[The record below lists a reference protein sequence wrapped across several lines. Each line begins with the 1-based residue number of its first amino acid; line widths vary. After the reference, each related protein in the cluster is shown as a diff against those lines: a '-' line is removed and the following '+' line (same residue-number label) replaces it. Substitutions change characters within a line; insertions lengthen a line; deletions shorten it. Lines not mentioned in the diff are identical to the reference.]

1 MAFAAAALDPALVEP
16 LGLVAKTLAAGAIVD
31 ALVAAVS
38 PPPLPL
44 AGVPVSLSAP
54 DEYSALAVAVAF
66 VAAVASATNSA
77 AASSAVL
84 SQVQLGGRTKLV
96 ALKPDNCLAE
106 MMNPDSMM
114 NPDTMMNVLKQSFPK
129 EFAQLFAK

>member
-66 VAAVASATNSA
+66 VAAVAVAFVAAVASARVGSKRVQMA
-77 AASSAVL
+77 GSL
-84 SQVQLGGRTKLV
+84 SPPADAPL
-96 ALKPDNCLAE
+96 
-106 MMNPDSMM
+106 
-114 NPDTMMNVLKQSFPK
+114 
-129 EFAQLFAK
+129 

>member
-66 VAAVASATNSA
+66 VAAVASARVGSKRVHMA
-77 AASSAVL
+77 GSL
-84 SQVQLGGRTKLV
+84 SPPADAPL
-96 ALKPDNCLAE
+96 
-106 MMNPDSMM
+106 
-114 NPDTMMNVLKQSFPK
+114 
-129 EFAQLFAK
+129 